1 MHSFSHD
8 LNKLLHRLV
17 DATIQDAAAANL
29 QHLRRFIK
37 PAHLPTSL
45 VRLEEAPEFSDP
57 AIEPAGSPVLPWS
70 DPESVF
76 NGCHSAAVDKVNGA
90 ADISQPPVLHY
101 LVCPTSVITVKGL
114 HKIFSSEESSLG
126 IDFEPHLRIISV
138 PLNPPSSEKQG
149 RDWSQKYWPTVYK
162 GGNPYGPHPALVS
175 RALEDVH
182 SRVGKCMG
190 LAKLV
195 GEEVLLSSKGEP
207 IGAVIVDRSG
217 GEATSVVVVAG
228 DARWHDVEKV
238 EQSGDGNVTAH
249 AIMRAIG
256 MVARKRRASLN
267 RALPAE
273 SNYEESDYDTDRP
286 LTPLERDIY
295 ATSTLAGD
303 GYLCL
308 DLELYITHEPCVMCS
323 MALLHSRFSRVIFGQ
338 RMLRTGGLTA
348 VSPDKRDSYT
358 KNSDR
363 GLGYGLFWRQEL
375 NWRHLAWQWVAG
387 DDCQTTISSQDVH
400 V

>member
-1 MHSFSHD
+1 MLN
-8 LNKLLHRLV
+8 LNKSLHRLV

-45 VRLEEAPEFSDP
+45 VRIEEAPEFSDL
-57 AIEPAGSPVLPWS
+57 AIEPPGSPVLPWS

-76 NGCHSAAVDKVNGA
+76 NGCHRAAVDKVNGA
-90 ADISQPPVLHY
+90 ADIFQPPVLHY

-114 HKIFSSEESSLG
+114 HNIFSSEESSLG

-138 PLNPPSSEKQG
+138 PLNPPSSEKQA
-149 RDWSQKYWPTVYK
+149 RDWSRQYWPTVYK

-175 RALEDVH
+175 RAREDVH
-182 SRVGKCMG
+182 SRVGKCMD
-190 LAKLV
+190 LAKRV
-195 GEEVLLSSKGEP
+195 GEEVLFSSKGEP
-207 IGAVIVDRSG
+207 VGAVIVDRRK
-217 GEATSVVVVAG
+217 GEATSVIIVAG
-228 DARWHDVEKV
+228 DARWHDVDKV
-238 EQSGDGNVTAH
+238 EQSGDGNVAAH

-256 MVARKRRASLN
+256 MVARKRRASLH
-267 RALPAE
+267 RVLPTE
-273 SNYEESDYDTDRP
+273 SNYEESDHDTDRP

-295 ATSTLAGD
+295 ATSTLEGD

-338 RMLRTGGLTA
+338 RMPRTGGLTA
-348 VSPDKRDSYT
+348 VPPNKRDSCI
-358 KNSDR
+358 NNGDR

-375 NWRHLAWQWVAG
+375 NWRHLAWQWIAG
-387 DDCQTTISSQDVH
+387 DDRQTTISSQDVH

>member
-1 MHSFSHD
+1 M
-8 LNKLLHRLV
+8 

-29 QHLRRFIK
+29 QHLRRLIK
-37 PAHLPTSL
+37 PEHLPTSL
-45 VRLEEAPEFSDP
+45 VRIEEAPEFSDLV
-57 AIEPAGSPVLPWS
+57 IEPARSAVLPLS

-90 ADISQPPVLHY
+90 ADTSQPPVLHY
-101 LVCPTSVITVKGL
+101 LVCPTSVISIKGL
-114 HKIFSSEESSLG
+114 HNVFSSEESSLG
-126 IDFEPHLRIISV
+126 IDFEPHLRVISV
-138 PLNPPSSEKQG
+138 PLNPPSSEKQA
-149 RDWSQKYWPTVYK
+149 RDWSRQYWPTVYK

-182 SRVGKCMG
+182 SRVGKCMT
-190 LAKLV
+190 LAKRV
-195 GEEVLLSSKGEP
+195 GEETLLSSKGEP
-207 IGAVIVDRSG
+207 IGAVIVDSGG

-228 DARWHDVEKV
+228 DARWHDVDKV
-238 EQSGDGNVTAH
+238 EQSGEGNVTAH

-256 MVARKRRASLN
+256 MVARKRRASLH
-267 RALPAE
+267 RAL
-273 SNYEESDYDTDRP
+273 STKSIHEESDHGTDRP

-295 ATSTLAGD
+295 ATSTIEGD

-338 RMLRTGGLTA
+338 RMPRTGGLTA
-348 VSPDKRDSYT
+348 VSPNKRDSYT

-387 DDCQTTISSQDVH
+387 DDWHTTTSSQDVH

>member
-1 MHSFSHD
+1 M
-8 LNKLLHRLV
+8 R
-17 DATIQDAAAANL
+17 I
-29 QHLRRFIK
+29 
-37 PAHLPTSL
+37 
-45 VRLEEAPEFSDP
+45 EEALKFSDL
-57 AIEPAGSPVLPWS
+57 AIEPARSPVLPWS
-70 DPESVF
+70 EPESVS
-76 NGCHSAAVDKVNGA
+76 NGCHSAAVINGNGA

-101 LVCPTSVITVKGL
+101 LVCPTSVITIKGL
-114 HKIFSSEESSLG
+114 HNIFSCKDSSLG
-126 IDFEPHLRIISV
+126 IDFEPHLRIIPV
-138 PLNPPSSEKQG
+138 PLNPPSSEKQA
-149 RDWSQKYWPTVYK
+149 RDWSRQYWPTVYK

-182 SRVGKCMG
+182 SRVGKCMD
-190 LAKLV
+190 LAKRV

-207 IGAVIVDRSG
+207 IGAVIVDRG
-217 GEATSVVVVAG
+217 RGEATSVVVVAG
-228 DARWHDVEKV
+228 DARWHDVDKV
-238 EQSGDGNVTAH
+238 EQSGNGNITAH

-256 MVARKRRASLN
+256 MVARKRRASLH

-273 SNYEESDYDTDRP
+273 NIHESDHDTDCP

-295 ATSTLAGD
+295 ATSTVEGD

-338 RMLRTGGLTA
+338 RMPRTGGLTA
-348 VSPDKRDSYT
+348 VSPNKRDSYT
-358 KNSDR
+358 KNVDR

-387 DDCQTTISSQDVH
+387 DDRQATTSSQDVH